1 MWKWISAIW
10 AALMLLFGKYKEI
23 KAEEEV
29 ERKEH
34 YEDVQ
39 REVADE
45 IKEKHEEVVNSAD
58 PNATIDA
65 QLRDIDLVK

>member
-58 PNATIDA
+58 PNATIDK
-65 QLRDIDLVK
+65 QLSDLDLTK